1 MDVCECEQPNSKFTY
16 INVHVYIVNSL
27 SMYVFHKIIT
37 YSTCICCKIY
47 SQNKLVHK
55 SVCTGSV

>member
-16 INVHVYIVNSL
+16 INVYIVNSL
-27 SMYVFHKIIT
+27 SMYLFHKKIT
-37 YSTCICCKIY
+37 YSTCICCEIY

-55 SVCTGSV
+55 SVCSV